1 MPNELIY
8 GQGKMAAAGARQD
21 GDTAVASSA
30 IQTPFVEV
38 RQDADEGAVR
48 MLFRAPTPDGAR
60 HEGHTL
66 ASSANFSAPF
76 AESAQ
81 EAAPGAASPLFG
93 AASPAPELSGTG
105 FTYRHNWGA
114 RHGAWI
120 LRLNW
125 GAVSPRS
132 RVLVSIGEGA
142 AGGPDAGKFI
152 GAARYTVHNVAP
164 RASGVDIWVNIEWGS
179 DILLYVDYLV
189 VNP

>member
-1 MPNELIY
+1 MPNELTY
-8 GQGKMAAAGARQD
+8 GQGLMAAGGARQD

-48 MLFRAPTPDGAR
+48 MLFRAPAPDGAR
-60 HEGHTL
+60 QEGRTI
-66 ASSANFSAPF
+66 ASSASFAAPF
-76 AESAQ
+76 AESSQDAEQ
-81 EAAPGAASPLFG
+81 GAASAMLG
-93 AASPAPELSGTG
+93 AAAPAPELSGTG

-114 RHGAWI
+114 RHGAWT

-125 GAVSPRS
+125 GALTPRS

-152 GAARYTVHNVAP
+152 GSARYTVHNVAP
-164 RASGVDIWVNIEWGS
+164 RAGGVDIWVNIEWGS